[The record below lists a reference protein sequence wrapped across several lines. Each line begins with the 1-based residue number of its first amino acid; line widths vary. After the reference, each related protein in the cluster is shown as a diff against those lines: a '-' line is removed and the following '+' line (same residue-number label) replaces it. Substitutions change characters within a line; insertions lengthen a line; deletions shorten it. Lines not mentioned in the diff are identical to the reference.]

1 MFELSRFLAPIHYWL
16 FNKVKYHEDLEEQI
30 VASFRE
36 KYGDEVLDIQKESAE
51 KYGDKTPEEDLE
63 NIIDL
68 QNIHGWLQKKIGEA
82 ELRQANIIARLLEKY
97 KEDALSLL
105 EQVHR
110 EVGAK
115 YGSLAKEQSGEVGIS
130 PEQIY
135 KTLNDYIL
143 DGMPCD
149 NVRQVVSSDET
160 LLSYVQVQC
169 LHMPYWSE
177 VGLDED
183 IMYSLRAAWVES
195 FVSSLSPV
203 HSYEFSREEI
213 SGRAGQRHSIS
224 AK

>member
-30 VASFRE
+30 VSSFRE
-36 KYGDEVLDIQKESAE
+36 KYGDDVLEMQKNSAE
-51 KYGDKTPEEDLE
+51 KYGEKTLDQDLE
-63 NIIDL
+63 NMIDL

-82 ELRQANIIARLLEKY
+82 ELRQADIIARLIEKY
-97 KEDALSLL
+97 REDALSLL

-110 EVGAK
+110 ETGAK
-115 YGSLAKEQSGEVGIS
+115 YGALAKEQSGGAEVS

-169 LHMPYWSE
+169 LHLPYWSE

-183 IMYSLRAAWVES
+183 IMYSLRTAWVES
-195 FVSSLSPV
+195 FVSAFSPS
-203 HSYEFSREEI
+203 HSYRFSREEI
-213 SGRAGQRHSIS
+213 SGRAGQRHDIS

>member
-30 VASFRE
+30 VSSFRE
-36 KYGDEVLDIQKESAE
+36 KYGDGVLDIQKSSAE
-51 KYGDKTPEEDLE
+51 KYGEKTPNEDLE
-63 NIIDL
+63 NMIDL

-82 ELRQANIIARLLEKY
+82 ELRQADIIARLLENY

-115 YGSLAKEQSGEVGIS
+115 YGAIAKEQSGGAEIS

-149 NVRQVVSSDET
+149 NVRQVVSSDEN
-160 LLSYVQVQC
+160 LLRYVQVQC
-169 LHMPYWSE
+169 LHLPYWRE

-183 IMYSLRAAWVES
+183 IMYSLRAAWVDS
-195 FVSSLSPV
+195 FVSSLSPA
-203 HSYEFSREEI
+203 HGYEFSREE
-213 SGRAGQRHSIS
+213 SSQRHDIA

>member
-1 MFELSRFLAPIHYWL
+1 MFELSRFLAPIHHWL
-16 FNKVKYHEDLEEQI
+16 FNKVKYHEDLEDQI
-30 VASFRE
+30 IACFRE
-36 KYGDEVLDIQKESAE
+36 KYGDEVLQIQVNSA
-51 KYGDKTPEEDLE
+51 KMYGVKTPTEDLE
-63 NIIDL
+63 NMIDL

-115 YGSLAKEQSGEVGIS
+115 YGVLAKEQLGETGIS

-149 NVRQVVSSDET
+149 NVRQVVASDEN

-169 LHMPYWSE
+169 LHLPYWSE

-195 FVSSLSPV
+195 FVSAISPA

-213 SGRAGQRHSIS
+213 SGKTGQRHEIA